1 MLNDLWQ
8 SFGILGLASIAAWAA
23 LGALLL
29 WFLGRHRLLGVGGV
43 VALAVLIGFALA
55 AAGDLRGWVFAAAWV
70 LLVGLAATYGLA
82 RRWDGVAV
90 LGLAVLVLGGAWW
103 NSTRVS
109 AIVPLPSQAALAAAE
124 RARQARLGA
133 LTTHATSMRFAEDT
147 EADRMDLA
155 GVSAKRYQ
163 SIYEAAAA
171 GDEQAP
177 LYKQGGKV
185 ERDAGKRRSDD
196 ATRALAEAAEPDDAD
211 GPEPRKLPEAVVHRA
226 QRYDRMNLFI
236 ARFGFLLAVGLVGLD
251 YVRRL
256 NRTGD
261 ALPPLP
267 VAGPLLDA
275 VSPKSRT
282 VWWQREA
289 PGAAEAYARR
299 VVRRGEAFLL
309 VEDEPTFTEPVT
321 RLPRLEAFGRGTWW
335 MPVHRVANERE
346 PAWVLETLW
355 FGRGSFV
362 VRGAGDAAALRGA
375 LLEHLRGRHIPRAW
389 ARRTAHVI
397 WRTPNPPGPAT
408 LDELAYLCRE
418 ANLKLAVITAAPCP
432 PAARGAFEEVSVA

>member
-8 SFGILGLASIAAWAA
+8 SFGFPGFASIAAWAA

-29 WFLGRHRLLGVGGV
+29 WFGRVNRGLAVGAV
-43 VALAVLIGFALA
+43 AALAVLIGDALA
-55 AAGDLRGWVFAAAWV
+55 VAAGLGAWVFAFAWLLLIV
-70 LLVGLAATYGLA
+70 LAVTYGVS

-90 LGLAVLVLGGAWW
+90 LALAVLVLGGAWW

-109 AIVPLPSQAALAAAE
+109 AIVALPSEAAIAAAE
-124 RARQARLGA
+124 RAREARLGA
-133 LTTHATSMRFAEDT
+133 LTSHATSMRFAEDT

-163 SIYEAAAA
+163 SIYEAAA
-171 GDEQAP
+171 GEDDRTP

-185 ERDAGKRRSDD
+185 ERDAGTGRTDE
-196 ATRALAEAAEPDDAD
+196 ATAALTEAAEADDA

-226 QRYDRMNLFI
+226 QRFDRMNLFI
-236 ARFGFLLAVGLVGLD
+236 ARFGFLLAVGLVGVD

-256 NRTGD
+256 NRTRD

-267 VAGPLLDA
+267 IAGPLLDA
-275 VSPKSRT
+275 ASPKART
-282 VWWQREA
+282 VWWQTNER
-289 PGAAEAYARR
+289 GAAEAYARR
-299 VVRRGEAFLL
+299 VARRGEAF
-309 VEDEPTFTEPVT
+309 VVFGEHEPFADAAG
-321 RLPRLEAFGRGTWW
+321 RLARLQAFGRGAWW
-335 MPVHRVANERE
+335 MPVHRVAHERE

-362 VRGAGDAAALRGA
+362 VRGQADADALRQA
-375 LLEHLRGRHIPRAW
+375 LLDHLRGRHIPRAR
-389 ARRTAHVI
+389 ARRTAHIV
-397 WRTPNPPGPAT
+397 WHTPDPPDPAT
-408 LDELAYLCRE
+408 LTELAYLCRE

-432 PAARGAFEEVSVA
+432 AQSRGAFEEVLGA